1 MELPA
6 QHFLVPADEV
16 EAARDAITR
25 LPEAQRVVLNLHCRG
40 ELSCE
45 QLAEVLGTTPG
56 AVRVRASQAYRHL
69 SWELRQYLC
78 RP

>member
-25 LPEAQRVVLNLHCRG
+25 LREELRVVLHLHCRD
-40 ELSCE
+40 ELTCE
-45 QLAEVLGTTPG
+45 QIAEVLGTTPG
-56 AVRVRASQAYRHL
+56 AVRVRASQAYRVL
-69 SWELRQYLC
+69 RWELRRYLC
-78 RP
+78 RQ